1 MKAQKMNVRK
11 RNDERNFLHDQ
22 EVVQDLGIVMDVIEK
37 ILGKKKI
44 QEIPGEMMIEN
55 ANIEDVNP

>member
-11 RNDERNFLHDQ
+11 RNDERNFHHDQ
-22 EVVQDLGIVMDVIEK
+22 EVVQDLGIVMDVTEK

-55 ANIEDVNP
+55 ANIEDVSP